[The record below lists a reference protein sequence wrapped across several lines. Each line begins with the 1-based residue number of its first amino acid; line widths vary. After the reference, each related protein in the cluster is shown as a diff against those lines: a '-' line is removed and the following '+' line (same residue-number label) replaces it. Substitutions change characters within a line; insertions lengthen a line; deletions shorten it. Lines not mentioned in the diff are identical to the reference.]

1 MSSSKE
7 AQRLDHLVDK
17 TDSTPEAPAN
27 PEAPMGGQVPAPRP
41 RRNPVWR
48 FLFANQLIF
57 VGTVMTVFMLAVAI
71 IGPEVA
77 PYSPTAINNLNRLD
91 PPSAEHL
98 LGTDEFGRD
107 VLSRL
112 LYGARVSAVIGFAT
126 LALTTIFGTLIGL
139 VAGYVRAV
147 DAILMR
153 VMDGLMT
160 FPSLILA
167 IALIA
172 VLGINEFNVVIALT
186 VVYTP
191 RTARVVRSSVL
202 SVARMDY
209 VEATRAL
216 GNSDAKIMG
225 WHILPNC
232 ISPLIVQS
240 TFVMGYAILAEAA
253 LSFIGAGVPAPA
265 PSWGNMLAD
274 SRVYMY
280 QAPWMTYFPGIGISL
295 FVLGL
300 ILLGDGLRDYLDPR
314 N

>member
-1 MSSSKE
+1 MVASKPQSGFLRGVK
-7 AQRLDHLVDK
+7 AFV
-17 TDSTPEAPAN
+17 
-27 PEAPMGGQVPAPRP
+27 
-41 RRNPVWR
+41 R

-57 VGTVMTVFMLAVAI
+57 VGIVMTTVMLGIAI
-71 IGPEVA
+71 VGPEFA
-77 PYSPTAINNLNRLD
+77 PHDPTRINNLNRLK
-91 PPSAEHL
+91 PPGGEHL

-112 LYGARVSAVIGFAT
+112 LYGARVSATIGG
-126 LALTTIFGTLIGL
+126 LTVLFTTVFGTIIGL
-139 VAGYVRAV
+139 VAGYYKRM

-172 VLGINEFNVVIALT
+172 VLGINALNVVIALT
-186 VVYTP
+186 IVYTP
-191 RTARVVRSSVL
+191 QTARVVRSSVMT
-202 SVARMDY
+202 VARSDF

-216 GNSDAKIMG
+216 GTRDFRILWK
-225 WHILPNC
+225 HVLPNC
-232 ISPLIVQS
+232 LSPLIVQS

-253 LSFIGAGVPAPA
+253 LSFIGAGVPPPA
-265 PSWGNMLAD
+265 PSWGNMLSD
-274 SRVYMY
+274 SRAFMY
-280 QAPWMTYFPGIGISL
+280 QAPWMTYWPGIGISV

-300 ILLGDGLRDYLDPR
+300 ILLGDGIRDHFDPR

>member
-1 MSSSKE
+1 MSDSE
-7 AQRLDHLVDK
+7 QAQRHERPGDT
-17 TDSTPEAPAN
+17 TDRAPGPPAN
-27 PEAPMGGQVPAPRP
+27 PGVSLGAQEAAPRP
-41 RRNPVWR
+41 RRNRAWR
-48 FLFANQLIF
+48 FLFANRLIF
-57 VGTVMTVFMLAVAI
+57 AGVVMTVFMLGVAI

-77 PYSPTAINNLNRLD
+77 PYNPTAINNLNRLK

-107 VLSRL
+107 VLSRF
-112 LYGARVSAVIGFAT
+112 LYGARVSAVIGFST
-126 LALTTIFGTLIGL
+126 LSLTAIFGTLIGL
-139 VAGYVRAV
+139 VAGYVRSV

-172 VLGINEFNVVIALT
+172 VLGINEYNVVIALT

-191 RTARVVRSSVL
+191 RTARVVRASVL
-202 SVARMDY
+202 SVAKADY

-216 GNSDAKIMG
+216 GSGNIKIMG

>member
-1 MSSSKE
+1 ME
-7 AQRLDHLVDK
+7 GDR
-17 TDSTPEAPAN
+17 STQAPAGHHIGASGSEN
-27 PEAPMGGQVPAPRP
+27 GFLRGARAFR
-41 RRNPVWR
+41 R

-57 VGTVMTVFMLAVAI
+57 VGIVMTTVMLSVAI
-71 IGPEVA
+71 VGPEIA
-77 PYSPTAINNLNRLD
+77 PHDPTRINNLNRLK
-91 PPSAEHL
+91 PPGGEHL

-112 LYGARVSAVIGFAT
+112 LHGARVSALIGG
-126 LALTTIFGTLIGL
+126 LTVLFTTVFGTIIGL
-139 VAGYVRAV
+139 LAGYYKRM

-172 VLGINEFNVVIALT
+172 VLGINALNVVIALT
-186 VVYTP
+186 IVYTP
-191 RTARVVRSSVL
+191 QTARVVRSSVM
-202 SVARMDY
+202 SVSRSDF

-216 GNSDAKIMG
+216 GTRDYRILWG
-225 WHILPNC
+225 HVLPNC
-232 ISPLIVQS
+232 LSPLIVQS

-253 LSFIGAGVPAPA
+253 LSFIGAGVPPPA
-265 PSWGNMLAD
+265 PSWGNMLSD
-274 SRVYMY
+274 SRAFMY
-280 QAPWMTYFPGIGISL
+280 QAPWMTYWPGIGISV

-300 ILLGDGLRDYLDPR
+300 ILLGDGIRDHFDPR